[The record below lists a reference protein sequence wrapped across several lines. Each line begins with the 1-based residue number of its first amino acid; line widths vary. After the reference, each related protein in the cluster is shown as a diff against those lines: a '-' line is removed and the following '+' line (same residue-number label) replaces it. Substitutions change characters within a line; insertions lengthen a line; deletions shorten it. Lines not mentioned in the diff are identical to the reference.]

1 MAENPIIMS
10 VVNTT
15 ASRLPDLTIKNGQ
28 LIFIRDKQR
37 IALDYDDKRT
47 FYNQI
52 IMLQTDEERQ
62 SLLAPVQELYYF
74 VMSTATLWT
83 YNSRWVQITIKAE
96 DVVYIGDDLP
106 DSGVDNKLYVSKN
119 EKNISVWDTTENG
132 FMIVSDCTTS
142 IDENDISNL
151 FSN

>member
-83 YNSRWVQITIKAE
+83 YNSGWVQITIKAE

>member
-83 YNSRWVQITIKAE
+83 YNSGWVQITIKAE

-119 EKNISVWDTTENG
+119 EKNISVWDSTENG

-142 IDENDISNL
+142 IDSDDISNL